1 MSKDGNSPKKNNSG
15 QKSGAWFGSVWK
27 KKEDRNLSQKP
38 ALGKRIRTWFGLVW
52 KTYITEFEDR
62 VLSSPKRLIKFA
74 GISIIPIIYGVICI
88 VAFWNP
94 IQNIGRAPM
103 VIMDQDQ
110 AVVMVQSTKEN
121 PTTTTSATNP
131 YFFGPLE
138 SISDVGVNDINSQM
152 GYDSAD
158 ETKSIHQSSNGAWLI
173 PNSLIDTNVKIANL
187 EATILDVLNNQASAP
202 TITLATHVDGDNA
215 SFSYDSTNPTFNLKV
230 MSGWTIAKSV
240 LQPSGANESDLT
252 HTFKSNK
259 INSTYQ
265 LTNIT
270 YLNNQKEI
278 DHQWEGT
285 KYYVQ
290 MKIPDGFIEKLLT
303 YMGTMLAKSNATQN
317 DDGTTTD
324 LDGDFLTQLVTS
336 MKPLDVWTTFERN
349 FIFGYYLTTISNVIG
364 GVFIKAI
371 PTILNNA
378 LISNTG
384 ANISYK
390 GATIKKL
397 IGSSNGE
404 DVLWG
409 IEGST
414 TQTTLEDA
422 TTYVMPDASKLP
434 VNTATNANIRDYT
447 VFGNIDAGLNNGEID
462 PNATADEVGG
472 KFINLLK
479 TVLNTAS
486 NSPLLTR
493 IIAIAKALG
502 ISGDAE
508 SVIDLLNKV
517 IAVVKGVLGN
527 APVDQTFVTLNYET
541 YQFTTG
547 QKSLASTKYL
557 SKIVSTIWKQITGTD
572 INYDNFN
579 SSPIF
584 TTKAIMTNDQFVT
597 NLNINIKNNST
608 YLLGATNISELLP
621 RILAQLLA
629 KNSYGMTNQKLT
641 TMTIKGSKYGLYGIG
656 LGQFFLLIGLYV
668 GSLLQSFIFDR
679 AKRTKKATATSWYVG
694 KWMLFATIALVQGTL
709 VTWVTYAVGWH
720 QLGVSTMV
728 YIWLWLM
735 FSVLIFMTIIQGIWF
750 TIEDEAV
757 GRFCCV
763 IVLVLS
769 LAAGGGTFPALSQF
783 AFFHAI
789 SYVVP
794 FTYVLKGL
802 GAIVYGVS
810 ESGTTALTT
819 NYIFTQLGIL
829 LIYFV
834 LFMTLGL
841 SVGSRLLMRQMNWGS
856 PRGKIVVQAME
867 NLGRDK
873 EAKIFATEKKSHQW
887 LTKHGRVG
895 YKYHWNT
902 LKPDF
907 DEELYFAC
915 RAIRLDDGFKWWKQK
930 EHDFVQKPNYSDEE
944 SITRNE

>member
-1 MSKDGNSPKKNNSG
+1 MSKDENSP
-15 QKSGAWFGSVWK
+15 
-27 KKEDRNLSQKP
+27 QKP
-38 ALGKRIRTWFGLVW
+38 DLGKRIRAWFGLVW
-52 KTYITEFEDR
+52 KTYTTEFEDR

-110 AVVMVQSTKEN
+110 AVVMVESTKEN
-121 PTTTTSATNP
+121 PTTTTSTTNP

-138 SISDVGVNDINSQM
+138 SITGVTVDDVNTQM

-158 ETKSIHQSSNGAWLI
+158 ETKSIHQSSNGSWLI
-173 PNSLIDTNVKIANL
+173 PSDLIDTNAKIAKL
-187 EATILDVLNNQASAP
+187 EATILDTLNKQTSAP
-202 TITLATHVDGDNA
+202 TVTLATHVDGDNA
-215 SFSYDSTNPTFNLKV
+215 SFTYDSTNPTFSLKV

-240 LQPSGANESDLT
+240 LQPSGADESDLN

-259 INSTYQ
+259 INNTWQ

-303 YMGTMLAKSNATQN
+303 YLGTMLVKSDATQN

-324 LDGDFLTQLVTS
+324 PDGDFLTQLVATIN
-336 MKPLDVWTTFERN
+336 PLDIWTTFERN
-349 FIFGYYLTTISNVIG
+349 FIFGYYLKTISSVID

-371 PTILNNA
+371 PTILSNA

-397 IGSSNGE
+397 IGSSDGE
-404 DVLWG
+404 DILWD
-409 IEGST
+409 IEGSS
-414 TQTTLEDA
+414 TQTTLKDA
-422 TTYVMPDASKLP
+422 TAYVMPDASKLP
-434 VNTATNANIRDYT
+434 VNTATNADIRDYA

-462 PNATADEVGG
+462 PNATADQVGG

-486 NSPLLTR
+486 NAPLLTK
-493 IIAIAKALG
+493 IIAIAKTLG
-502 ISGDAE
+502 IGGDAE

-517 IAVVKGVLGN
+517 IAVIKGVLGN

-541 YQFTTG
+541 YQVTTG
-547 QKSLASTKYL
+547 QKSLASTQYL
-557 SKIVSTIWKQITGTD
+557 SKIVATLWKQITGTD
-572 INYDNFN
+572 IDYSNFN
-579 SSPIF
+579 TSPIF
-584 TTKAIMTNDQFVT
+584 TTKAIMTNNQLIA
-597 NLNINIKNNST
+597 NLNINIKNNSA

-621 RILAQLLA
+621 RILVQLLA
-629 KNSYGMTNQKLT
+629 KNSYGMTNQKLAN
-641 TMTIKGSKYGLYGIG
+641 MTIKGSKFGLYGIG
-656 LGQFFLLIGLYV
+656 LGEFFLLIGLYV

-694 KWMLFATIALVQGTL
+694 KWMLFATIALTQGTL

-720 QLGVSTMV
+720 QLGGITML

-750 TIEDEAV
+750 SIEDEAV

-769 LAAGGGTFPALSQF
+769 LAAGGGTFPAISQF

-810 ESGTTALTT
+810 GSGTTVLTT
-819 NYIFTQLGIL
+819 NYIFAQFGIL

-834 LFMTLGL
+834 LFMSLGL
-841 SVGSRLLMRQMNWGS
+841 GVGSRLLMRQMNWGS
-856 PRGKIVVQAME
+856 QRGKIVIQAMKD
-867 NLGRDK
+867 LGRDK
-873 EAKIFATEKKSHQW
+873 EAKVFATKKKTHQW
-887 LTKHGRVG
+887 QMLKQERIR

-930 EHDFVQKPNYSDEE
+930 KHDFVQKPNYSDEE